1 MEHDPL
7 KAAWQEHGSA
17 AKSNIELRQML
28 QEGKHPVLKRIRRQ
42 MIVEALAFT
51 AFLCVYYNAFDGNR
65 KPMAANVLLVTAM
78 LLAVVHSIISY
89 WFTKR
94 YGRGNNLQQSLYA
107 QLSGIKIQAVLS
119 VATRVLMAVC
129 LLLFFTS
136 VIHFTV
142 TKYWLLGGIVVI
154 FLGQMVLLGKM
165 WAMRVRQLK
174 ATISS
179 LFS

>member
-7 KAAWQEHGSA
+7 KAAWQGYGSA

-28 QEGKHPVLKRIRRQ
+28 HEGKHPVLKRIRRQ

-51 AFLCVYYNAFDGNR
+51 AFLCVYYNAFDGSR
-65 KPMAANVLLVTAM
+65 KPLAANVLLVAAM
-78 LLAVVHSIISY
+78 LLAIVHSIISY

-94 YGRGNNLQQSLYA
+94 YGQGNNLRQSLYA
-107 QLSGIKIQAVLS
+107 QLSGIKLHAVLS
-119 VATRVLMAVC
+119 VATRALMAVC
-129 LLLFFTS
+129 VLLFFTS
-136 VIHFTV
+136 VVTFTV
-142 TKYWLLGGIVVI
+142 AKYWLLGGIVVI

-165 WAMRVRQLK
+165 WATRVRQLK
-174 ATISS
+174 ATING